1 MLKKYQ
7 LSILLKSQGI
17 CIIFL
22 DSIQNRNRPI
32 VIENKFIVTKGE
44 RAGEEGKLEIWGE
57 QIYTNINIESL
68 RQQGDQTSQ
77 S

>member
-7 LSILLKSQGI
+7 LSILLKSQVI

>member
-7 LSILLKSQGI
+7 LSIWLKSQGFY
-17 CIIFL
+17 IIFL

-32 VIENKFIVTKGE
+32 VIEYKFMVTKGE

-68 RQQGDQTSQ
+68 RQQGNQTSQ